1 MQPQSQRLLEGLE
14 GVLGVLPNPHITEVL
29 SQGQATPGLSDAK
42 ATKQQFATLRPQP
55 PAPSPS
61 TKRHGRGFWALPL
74 ALTFPERCAMVRLG
88 RLECQPAGRGGP
100 RYSGRR
106 PAGSA
111 PPRQKICWAGWL
123 VLSSVLSPRG
133 AARPE
138 RLAPPPSGGSPWCS
152 RGSPRPAQLGSAPEA
167 HSLSRAQPACWSC

>member
-1 MQPQSQRLLEGLE
+1 MEPQSQCLLEGLE
-14 GVLGVLPNPHITEVL
+14 GVLGVLPNPHITEVI

-55 PAPSPS
+55 PARAQRDTGGVSGPCRGHSPSPS
-61 TKRHGRGFWALPL
+61 AAPWCAWA
-74 ALTFPERCAMVRLG
+74 AWS
-88 RLECQPAGRGGP
+88 AGPRAAGGP

-133 AARPE
+133 AARRSDSLRP
-138 RLAPPPSGGSPWCS
+138 RLGGSPRCS
-152 RGSPRPAQLGSAPEA
+152 RGSPRPARLGPPRPT
-167 HSLSRAQPACWSC
+167 LSRAQPACWSC